1 MIRNFAGLLGLVAL
15 LAATVIGMLVVAGF
29 IAPGSPERGPQFIN
43 VREAEKKVERD
54 VIDETLETGDVS
66 WTIHE
71 AKLTNKIST
80 YTFPPTTR
88 TGAFIEITF
97 TAENISDIPVTL
109 KGESVALVGP
119 EGQEDL
125 ANADTNAK
133 FVRPELNLL
142 FSEHGLIAPG
152 ESKEGKVYFDLDV
165 PFGVESVDEVSG
177 FEAHFKGTDP
187 TTVNAETIALEFSES
202 P

>member
-15 LAATVIGMLVVAGF
+15 LAATVIGMLVVAGL

-54 VIDETLETGDVS
+54 VIDETLKTGDVS

-97 TAENISDIPVTL
+97 IAENISDIPVTL
-109 KGESVALVGP
+109 EGESVALVGP
-119 EGQEDL
+119 EGQEDP

-133 FVRPELNLL
+133 FVRPDLNLL

-165 PFGVESVDEVSG
+165 PFGVESMDEVSG
-177 FEAHFKGTDP
+177 FEARFEGTDP
-187 TTVNAETIALEFSES
+187 TAVNAETIALKFSKS

>member
-1 MIRNFAGLLGLVAL
+1 MIRNFAGLLGLVVL
-15 LAATVIGMLVVAGF
+15 LVATVIGMLVVAGF

-43 VREAEKKVERD
+43 VREAEKEVEKQT
-54 VIDETLETGDVS
+54 IDRTIEVGDVS

-109 KGESVALVGP
+109 EGESVALIGP
-119 EGQEDL
+119 QGQEDP

-133 FVRPELNLL
+133 FVNPDLNIL
-142 FSEHGLIAPG
+142 FNEHGLIAPG
-152 ESKEGKVYFDLDV
+152 DSKEGKVNFDLDV
-165 PFGVESVDEVSG
+165 PFGVESLKEVSG
-177 FEAHFKGTDP
+177 FKAVFKGTDP
-187 TTVNAETIALEFSES
+187 TVVHEKEIDLKF
-202 P
+202 

>member
-29 IAPGSPERGPQFIN
+29 IAPGAPERGPQFIN
-43 VREAEKKVERD
+43 VREAEKEVESKT
-54 VIDETLETGDVS
+54 IDRTMEVGDVA

-97 TAENISDIPVTL
+97 TAENISEVPVTL
-109 KGESVALVGP
+109 EGESVALVGP
-119 EGQEDL
+119 EGQEDP

-133 FVRPELNLL
+133 FVRPDLNIL
-142 FSEHGLIAPG
+142 FNEHGLIAPG
-152 ESKEGKVYFDLDV
+152 ESKEGKANFDLDV
-165 PFGVESVDEVSG
+165 PFGVESMEEVSG
-177 FEAHFKGTDP
+177 FEVRLKGTDP
-187 TTVNAETIALEFSES
+187 TVVNAEEIELGF
-202 P
+202 